1 MQAIDIA
8 LGFPA
13 EERVHTFIVNTP
25 SKDTDMTPIDQLLTR
40 FAQQH
45 LRIDT
50 LETRKSDGL
59 DFHDVAVWGVRAALE
74 AAFNAG
80 VEQGKKQALQ
90 QARKATKLERDNG

>member
-1 MQAIDIA
+1 M
-8 LGFPA
+8 
-13 EERVHTFIVNTP
+13 N
-25 SKDTDMTPIDQLLTR
+25 PIDQLLTR
-40 FAQQH
+40 IAQQH

-59 DFHDVAVWGVRAALE
+59 DFHDVAVWGVREALE

-90 QARKATKLERDNG
+90 QARKATKSESSNG